1 MNWRMGED
9 LAMTIGWKPWGLAA
23 GLLICLGLF
32 VPAIGQ
38 VPSKDVAG
46 KVEGE
51 NPPETSTLAK
61 AEAKA
66 DPDAKVRRTD
76 AQWRKL
82 LTREQYYVTRQKGTE
97 QAFTG
102 RYATGHPKGI
112 FACVGCGAPLFSS
125 KAKFESG
132 TGWPSFYQPLSTK
145 AVEQAMD
152 YSVATEPRVEVM
164 CRRCDA
170 HLGHVF
176 NDGPEPTGLRYC
188 INSAA
193 LQLKPFTAE
202 PVAKAKKAEP
212 AKSKEKEFDE
222 GDEAGKE
229 GTEAEPAPAKKAT
242 PAKRPRR

>member
-1 MNWRMGED
+1 
-9 LAMTIGWKPWGLAA
+9 MTIGWKPWGLAA
-23 GLLICLGLF
+23 GLLIGAGLV

-38 VPSKDVAG
+38 APSKNAAG

-51 NPPETSTLAK
+51 NPPETSAPAK

-112 FACVGCGAPLFSS
+112 FVCVGCGAPLFSS
-125 KAKFESG
+125 KTKFESG
-132 TGWPSFYQPLSTK
+132 TGWPSFYQPVSNK

-152 YSVATEPRVEVM
+152 YSVAVEPRVEVM
-164 CRRCDA
+164 CKRCDA

-193 LQLKPFTAE
+193 LQLKPFTAQ
-202 PVAKAKKAEP
+202 PA
-212 AKSKEKEFDE
+212 AKSKKGEPEKSEEKEFKEGDAADTE
-222 GDEAGKE
+222 GDETK
-229 GTEAEPAPAKKAT
+229 PT
-242 PAKRPRR
+242 PAKNTAPVKKPRR